1 MRNLKKII
9 AVVVTLVMLFAITSI
24 SASAA
29 AAPVFSLFG
38 KTETNLTVA
47 AGAEENQEF
56 YELTVYLEDA
66 ESQVGAI
73 QGVITYDPTI
83 FVYQAEASEL
93 GAALDDGYNTVE
105 NSLSCD
111 DNGTIKF
118 VGVANEAGTWY
129 VLRFT
134 VVATGSASFGLV
146 AEAANATGTA
156 HLDVSAKALEDAT
169 ITDEAMINME
179 GGAILKNTAG
189 LPNPKNIL
197 TGENYTGALKGMN
210 GVMVEP
216 KTAITK
222 FDAWNQGLINGYDI
236 VLTGGTLHE
245 ASGYHQVGGLDFYTM
260 ADAGNKELYNG
271 LTSIFFYV
279 EIPDG
284 AEVGFKFYNNCY
296 ATGAANQ
303 YKTANQYTTYHLLEN
318 GSDKWVSRSA
328 STGDKYNPTG
338 AAYFFGFPAGFKGIV
353 RIDYKQWM
361 GEDLYQKVSPYAI
374 GSWWAYKADE
384 LDGSV
389 IKMSMP
395 WLVEEYTEEYDPRTL
410 NVTTKSEYTEPT
422 QDLAFNV
429 TVDSDAVAAAEATYG
444 EVTEIG
450 TLLMYTKRL
459 GNRELKIDM
468 ADKTGL
474 VHASKA
480 VAADEAVESFVTNLN
495 NIKWNGMGVSV
506 SARAYIK
513 FADGTVIY
521 SKNFNNVYE
530 TNSGYARESVIGVA
544 VDAVNAGEY
553 DAAKA
558 AELGYDVDAIKAIV
572 GQTAISGQ
580 DRIDLLNFI
589 ADCYKAN

>member
-111 DNGTIKF
+111 NNGTIKF

-179 GGAILKNTAG
+179 GGAILQKT
-189 LPNPKNIL
+189 PN
-197 TGENYTGALKGMN
+197 
-210 GVMVEP
+210 
-216 KTAITK
+216 
-222 FDAWNQGLINGYDI
+222 
-236 VLTGGTLHE
+236 
-245 ASGYHQVGGLDFYTM
+245 
-260 ADAGNKELYNG
+260 
-271 LTSIFFYV
+271 
-279 EIPDG
+279 
-284 AEVGFKFYNNCY
+284 
-296 ATGAANQ
+296 
-303 YKTANQYTTYHLLEN
+303 LE
-318 GSDKWVSRSA
+318 
-328 STGDKYNPTG
+328 
-338 AAYFFGFPAGFKGIV
+338 
-353 RIDYKQWM
+353 
-361 GEDLYQKVSPYAI
+361 
-374 GSWWAYKADE
+374 
-384 LDGSV
+384 
-389 IKMSMP
+389 
-395 WLVEEYTEEYDPRTL
+395 
-410 NVTTKSEYTEPT
+410 TEPAQELT
-422 QDLAFNV
+422 FSV
-429 TVDSDAVAAAEATYG
+429 KVDPDAVAAAEVKHGEATDVG
-444 EVTEIG
+444 V
-450 TLLMYTKRL
+450 LFMYTKRL
-459 GNRELKIDM
+459 NYRELKIDM

-480 VAADEAVESFVTNLN
+480 VAADDAVESFVTKLN

-558 AELGYDVDAIKAIV
+558 DALGYDVDAIKAIV